1 MLEEIPSRL
10 VSEWQ
15 AYAEIEP
22 FGERRD
28 DERAGILAALLA
40 NGFSMGK
47 ANARPE
53 QFFPTIGSTKREQSW
68 QEQLAR
74 VRTMTEAPRR

>member
-1 MLEEIPSRL
+1 MLEEIPSRIL
-10 VSEWQ
+10 TEWQ
-15 AYAEIEP
+15 AYAALEP
-22 FGERRD
+22 FGAPKE

-47 ANARPE
+47 AKARPE
-53 QFFPTIGSTKREQSW
+53 QFFPTIGSQVREQPW

-74 VRTMTEAPRR
+74 VRAITEGGR